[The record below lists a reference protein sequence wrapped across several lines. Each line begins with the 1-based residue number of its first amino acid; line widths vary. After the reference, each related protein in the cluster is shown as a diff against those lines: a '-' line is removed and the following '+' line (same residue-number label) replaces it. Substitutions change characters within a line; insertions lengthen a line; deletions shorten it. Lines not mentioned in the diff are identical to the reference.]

1 MCIRDRFV
9 RVTVV
14 EQPEP
19 RQRIDKVDNLNRTV
33 GVVHL
38 QHRGINLLM
47 LFFIEIFRLEENN
60 LVELFRVQQHS
71 AEQSLLGLLRMR
83 EMCIRDSVRAHQ

>member
-1 MCIRDRFV
+1 
-9 RVTVV
+9 
-14 EQPEP
+14 
-19 RQRIDKVDNLNRTV
+19 
-33 GVVHL
+33 
-38 QHRGINLLM
+38 M

-83 EMCIRDSVRAHQ
+83 ELTD